1 VTTVPSGKHCT
12 ALTVERKDPSEDL
25 WLICVDPGGPFEE
38 VYFNS
43 GKEAGAE

>member
-1 VTTVPSGKHCT
+1 VTTVPLGKHGT
-12 ALTVERKDPSEDL
+12 ALIVERKDRSEDL

-38 VYFNS
+38 VYFIP

>member
-12 ALTVERKDPSEDL
+12 ARIVERKDPSEDL
-25 WLICVDPGGPFEE
+25 WQIRVDPGGPFEA
-38 VYFNS
+38 VYFIP